1 MGVKISL
8 NELHFFER
16 KIKNQQMKITVIVSI
31 FFALLAFQAT
41 GKEYQNTNYG
51 TITVRSYGAIPDDG
65 NDDALAIRNAITAA
79 IATNS
84 PQIVLFEAGRYDLIS
99 SVNNAFHIRLLNANN
114 IILRGVAVNNQPV
127 TRLVRFNS
135 GVENAS
141 LPFLLNI
148 RFSNN
153 IGVENFVFDNNPY
166 YYTAGVVTA
175 KSGTNVTVDILLGH
189 PMNIIKPYI
198 MGVYDNVNQKNKA
211 LRVTWDNGLPTWTP
225 IAGGSGRLMQLNFQA
240 LADTVNIGEHVFWF
254 QGNHGGT
261 QCVTNKSSNITFT
274 NVITNNSTGFVYHFV
289 DNENITLNRVKIEPI
304 GNRIAVAPR
313 DGIHLAH
320 NRGFL
325 LLDSVVVKNTPGD
338 DGLNVH
344 GEYLSVG
351 TISNRTITFA
361 ENIVSDLRPNSR
373 IQFLDANF
381 QPVWTGT
388 VESSNP
394 VVANNVQVT
403 VVLKETPPSWIVAGT
418 LASPLGFIAK
428 SIVIRNSVFENT
440 GRFGV
445 LARINN
451 VVIDSSRFRFNGNAG
466 IALGSNYNFYFK
478 ESQNTWNIVVKNNF
492 FENNILRMGDNTGPG
507 GVYVDQFFVENP
519 NINGNLFLFNNTFQN
534 ETHAYNLRDAMNIHL
549 WGNVY
554 NNVTTPI
561 WRNLPTTSNFTQ
573 SVVYNNI
580 VTDDSYRN
588 AIYYSEIW
596 PVSNNTLDTLGS
608 VTWNNKSG
616 SFAEFHFIGNR
627 IAYYARRGPQMGL
640 VDVYLDGVLVLN
652 DFDLYSNNSV
662 SKALIYSNNN
672 LTNTVHTLRIENT
685 GLKNPSSTGI
695 FVNIDYLVHG
705 LGNYIISPSQTGGVL
720 PIYLLSFDTQREQN
734 KVRLIWQTTN
744 EVNNSHF
751 DVLKLDKNGVF
762 KGIASVNAQ
771 RDYRRI
777 NTYSFYDEE
786 PNDGINYYQLKQ
798 FDLDGKSS
806 LSKIVSINF
815 GSKSVF
821 SVYPNPT
828 KVGESIKIRF
838 TKPESEI
845 FVQLIDM
852 SQRVILQKSFD
863 GAQQNIELSS
873 KALQPGIYILNV
885 KTAAGQQFNYK
896 INVMP

>member
-1 MGVKISL
+1 
-8 NELHFFER
+8 
-16 KIKNQQMKITVIVSI
+16 MKITVGLSI
-31 FFALLAFQAT
+31 FFALLAFQVKA
-41 GKEYQNTNYG
+41 KEQQNTNYG

-65 NDDALAIRNAITAA
+65 NDDALAIRNAIAAA
-79 IATNS
+79 IATNA
-84 PQIVLFEAGRYDLIS
+84 PQIVLFEAGRYDLNS

-114 IILRGVAVNNQPV
+114 VILRGVTINNLPA
-127 TRLVRFNS
+127 TKLVRFNT

-141 LPFLLNI
+141 LPVLLNI
-148 RFSNN
+148 RFSSNVT
-153 IGVENFVFDNNPY
+153 IENFILDNAPY

-175 KSGTNVTVDILLGH
+175 KSGNTVTADILPNH
-189 PMNIIKPYI
+189 PMNIVKPYI
-198 MGVYDNVNQKNKA
+198 MGIYDKVNEKNKT
-211 LRVTWDNGLPTWTP
+211 LRVTWDTGLPTWTP
-225 IAGGSGRLMQLNFQA
+225 VSGGSARLMQLNFKA
-240 LADTVNIGEHVFWF
+240 LADSVLVGDQVFWF

-261 QCVTNKSSNITFT
+261 QCVTSKSSNITFN
-274 NVITNNSTGFVYHFV
+274 NVITHNSTGFVYHFV
-289 DNENITLNRVKIEPI
+289 DNDNITLNRVKIEPTD
-304 GNRIAVAPR
+304 NRIAVAPR

-344 GEYLSVG
+344 GEYLSIS
-351 TISNRTITFA
+351 TISGKTITFA

-373 IQFLDANF
+373 IQFVDANF

-394 VVANNVQVT
+394 VVANNVPVT
-403 VVLKETPPSWIVAGT
+403 VVLKETPPSWIVPGT
-418 LASPLGFIAK
+418 IASPLGWIAK

-466 IALGSNYNFYFK
+466 IALGSNYNIYFK

-534 ETHAYNLRDAMNIHL
+534 ETYAYNLRDAMNIHL

-588 AIYYSEIW
+588 AIYYCETW
-596 PVSNNTLDTLGS
+596 PTSSNAQDTLGT

-616 SFAEFHFIGNR
+616 SFAEFHFVGNH
-627 IAYYARRGPQMGL
+627 ISYYARRGTQMGK
-640 VDVYLDGVLVLN
+640 VDVYLDDVLVLD
-652 DFDLYSNNSV
+652 DFDLYSHTVQTKS
-662 SKALIYSNNN
+662 LIYSNSN
-672 LTNTVHTLRIENT
+672 LQNTTHTLRIVNT
-685 GLKNPSSTGI
+685 GLKNASATDNY
-695 FVNIDYLVHG
+695 VNIDYLMHR
-705 LGNYIISPSQTGGVL
+705 LGNYIVSPTQTGGVL
-720 PIYLLSFDTQREQN
+720 PVNLISFTGKVEQH
-734 KVRLIWQTTN
+734 KIKLDWQTTN

-751 DVLKLDKNGVF
+751 DVLKLNKKEIFTSIGL
-762 KGIASVNAQ
+762 VNAQ
-771 RDYRRI
+771 TSNRPI
-777 NTYSFYDEE
+777 NTYSIYDVE
-786 PNDGINYYQLKQ
+786 PNDGVNYYQLKQ
-798 FDLDGKSS
+798 FDLDGKAS
-806 LSKIVSINF
+806 LSKIVSVNF
-815 GSKSVF
+815 SATSIF

-828 KVGESIKIRF
+828 KVGELIKIRF
-838 TKPESEI
+838 TKPETEV

-885 KTAAGQQFNYK
+885 KTTAGQFSNK
-896 INVMP
+896 IVVIP